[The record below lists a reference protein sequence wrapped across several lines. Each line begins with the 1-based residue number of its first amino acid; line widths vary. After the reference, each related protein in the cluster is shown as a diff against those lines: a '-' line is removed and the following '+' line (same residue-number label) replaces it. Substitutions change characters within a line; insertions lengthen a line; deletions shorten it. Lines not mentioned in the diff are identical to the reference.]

1 MSDSFDKFLEQ
12 GEQKSPDWLA
22 ARIGVTTASRVR
34 DVTDKLKS
42 GLPGAKRTAY
52 LWEKVFEAL
61 SGLPAEHF
69 VNAAMARGT
78 ELEPKARMAFEAYT
92 GEIVTEVG
100 LIHHPFIADFAGSP
114 DGLIG
119 ENGGLEIKV
128 PWVSAHHLQ
137 CFLTGMPAEHEPQIY
152 SLMACTGRAWW
163 TFASFDDRLPAPL
176 DLYTQRIERD
186 DKIISGIEA
195 EVSVFNS
202 EVRVLV
208 EKLRAIK

>member
-12 GEQKSPDWLA
+12 GEQRSPGWLA
-22 ARIGVTTASRVR
+22 GRIGLTTASRVR

-52 LWEKVFEAL
+52 LWEKVLEKL

-78 ELEPKARMAFEAYT
+78 ELEPKARMAFEART

-100 LIHHPFIADFAGSP
+100 LIHHPTIADFAGSP
-114 DGLIG
+114 DGFIG
-119 ENGGLEIKV
+119 DSGGLEIKV

-137 CFLTGMPAEHEPQIY
+137 CFLSGMPAEHEAQIY
-152 SLMACTGRAWW
+152 SLMACTGRAYW

-186 DKIISGIEA
+186 DKIIAGIES
-195 EVSVFNS
+195 EVLVFNKEIS
-202 EVRVLV
+202 AMV
-208 EKLRAIK
+208 EKLKAIR

>member
-1 MSDSFDKFLEQ
+1 MSDFDKFLEQ
-12 GEQKSPDWLA
+12 GEQRSPDWMA

-52 LWEKVFEAL
+52 FWEKVFEKL

-78 ELEPKARMAFEAYT
+78 ELEPKARMAFEART
-92 GEIVTEVG
+92 AEIVTEVG

-119 ENGGLEIKV
+119 EDGGLEIKV

-137 CFLTGMPAEHEPQIY
+137 CFLTGMPTEHEAQIY
-152 SLMACTGRAWW
+152 SLMACTARAWW

-186 DKIISGIEA
+186 DKIIADIEA
-195 EVSVFNS
+195 QVVVFNA
-202 EVRVLV
+202 ECAAMV
-208 EKLRAIK
+208 EKLKAIR